1 MLHLHQLNLCG
12 SCPLISSF
20 EAFMFSYSITQFFYC
35 HILINKFSAQHANT
49 SWLHLSGYHV
59 AHYNYG
65 LPRIKVI
72 QNFPMS
78 IVKRL
83 VLGFLHMFYVS
94 ASIVL
99 ESMSLV
105 FAFLELGMVLTIN
118 KFLAFILLALEHFQ
132 VSSLLS
138 VQAHMHIMLFVLFF
152 LFELLHFVGLDGGI
166 AIKFVLLEQ

>member
-1 MLHLHQLNLCG
+1 
-12 SCPLISSF
+12 
-20 EAFMFSYSITQFFYC
+20 
-35 HILINKFSAQHANT
+35 
-49 SWLHLSGYHV
+49 
-59 AHYNYG
+59 
-65 LPRIKVI
+65 
-72 QNFPMS
+72 MS

-138 VQAHMHIMLFVLFF
+138 V
-152 LFELLHFVGLDGGI
+152 
-166 AIKFVLLEQ
+166 